1 MIYPD
6 LLNWKEMDM
15 NPYLSGGLC
24 RMTKQ
29 GACRWS
35 THGSQSGNL
44 WSSTCCC
51 TLCSPLAKSKL
62 ASRTT
67 GKDIRLRALYSVRH
81 SPQFMGAFHSFG
93 LECFIYSANIWTCAL
108 LAWISHCS
116 VCSIVDCTAPAAALA
131 LVLNCSSSLSHLV
144 THQLTR
150 NVLSPDQLEPAYYGW
165 TTDLGCNQ
173 LVTLSTILAVAAF
186 LNQSTILNARMQSTE
201 KP

>member
-44 WSSTCCC
+44 WSSTC
-51 TLCSPLAKSKL
+51 TLHTVQLHCAPHLQKSKP

-67 GKDIRLRALYSVRH
+67 AKDIRLRALYSVH
-81 SPQFMGAFHSFG
+81 CATVLSLWEH
-93 LECFIYSANIWTCAL
+93 FILLVWSASYIL
-108 LAWISHCS
+108 LTSEPAHCLNLHCS
-116 VCSIVDCTAPAAALA
+116 VCSIVDNCWLLLSRCCTRTRVKLLIAIFP
-131 LVLNCSSSLSHLV
+131 
-144 THQLTR
+144 LT
-150 NVLSPDQLEPAYYGW
+150 W
-165 TTDLGCNQ
+165 
-173 LVTLSTILAVAAF
+173 
-186 LNQSTILNARMQSTE
+186 
-201 KP
+201 